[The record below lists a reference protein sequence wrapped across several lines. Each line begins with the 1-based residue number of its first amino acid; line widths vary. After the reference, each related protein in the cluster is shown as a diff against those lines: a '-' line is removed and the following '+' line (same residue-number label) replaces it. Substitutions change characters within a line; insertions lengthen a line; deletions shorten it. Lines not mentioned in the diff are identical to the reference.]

1 MSTAGDMVTEV
12 VQAMHGY
19 GQTTDRTTILSNAIG
34 PTDMTFQV
42 DYVQSTAGGVVAGIV
57 EIDSEQIM
65 VASIDQSS
73 NTCTVAHGGRGWN
86 GTTAASHAQYTKV
99 ISKPKFPRFIVLQ
112 MMNEVIGS
120 LYPNLFGVA
129 SFTTTVSFPQ
139 YTYTIPG
146 VHPLRILTCEWQ
158 DPIQQWHPIRAVS
171 VDPFDGTIRVLG
183 DMMPGMPLRLIYAV
197 EPQKFTSEA
206 DDFVTQTL
214 LPDSTRDVVM
224 LGAMMKL
231 VPSFDISRAQ
241 NTSVEQQS
249 RSTAVPPNTG
259 INLGTY
265 LQRQFQARLSNE
277 HDSLRY
283 LYRPQ
288 IRRLF

>member
-34 PTDMTFQV
+34 PSDMTFTV

-73 NTCTVAHGGRGWN
+73 NTLTVANGGRGWN
-86 GTTAASHAQYTKV
+86 GTTTASHAQFSKV
-99 ISKPKFPRFIVLQ
+99 VSKPKFPRFIVLQ

-120 LYPNLFGVA
+120 FYPDLFGIGTYQTIV
-129 SFTTTVSFPQ
+129 TYPQ

-146 VHPLRILTCEWQ
+146 VHPLRVLSCEWQ
-158 DPIQQWHPIRAVS
+158 DPLGQWHQLQAVS
-171 VDPFDGTIRVLG
+171 IDQFDGTVRVLG
-183 DMMPGMPLRLIYAV
+183 NTMPGRPLRLVYAV
-197 EPQKFTSEA
+197 EPQKLTSES
-206 DDFVTQTL
+206 DDFVTQTM
-214 LPDSTRDVVM
+214 LPESVKDVVM
-224 LGAMMKL
+224 LGAMIKL

-249 RSTAVPPNTG
+249 RSTAVPPNAG

-265 LQRQFQARLSNE
+265 LQRQFASRLSNE
-277 HDSLRY
+277 RDSLRY